1 MKKIILPILFL
12 CLSTSF
18 SFGQEEEFLKVDK
31 EFVNS
36 LSGSDDD
43 IDQNLDLST
52 FKGRFQLM
60 DQSTALNIDYNDV
73 TYTYVKKYLNYKWY
87 GKVIGLSNFYFPLF
101 EAKLRQYGLPPELK
115 YLAIVESNL
124 NPRTV
129 SHAGAKGLWQF
140 MPATGAEYGL
150 METPSINTFYDTVA
164 ITDAACRYLRYLY
177 KLLRDWNLVL
187 SAYNSGQGTVLNAI
201 KKAGTREYWKVRPF
215 LPSETRAYVPS
226 FVAVNYMFNF
236 YKYHNIRPN
245 YFRYQFSDF
254 QIIRIN
260 NVTNFR
266 ELSFQFKT
274 DYELVKF
281 ANPQFTSEYIPAGS
295 IVYVLK

>member
-87 GKVIGLSNFYFPLF
+87 GKVIGLSNFYFPL
-101 EAKLRQYGLPPELK
+101 
-115 YLAIVESNL
+115 
-124 NPRTV
+124 
-129 SHAGAKGLWQF
+129 
-140 MPATGAEYGL
+140 L
-150 METPSINTFYDTVA
+150 M
-164 ITDAACRYLRYLY
+164 
-177 KLLRDWNLVL
+177 
-187 SAYNSGQGTVLNAI
+187 
-201 KKAGTREYWKVRPF
+201 
-215 LPSETRAYVPS
+215 
-226 FVAVNYMFNF
+226 
-236 YKYHNIRPN
+236 
-245 YFRYQFSDF
+245 
-254 QIIRIN
+254 
-260 NVTNFR
+260 
-266 ELSFQFKT
+266 
-274 DYELVKF
+274 
-281 ANPQFTSEYIPAGS
+281 
-295 IVYVLK
+295 